1 MRRLLDT
8 LYLIS
13 GALAALSILAICL
26 LVSAQVGLN
35 ILARLGGP
43 SLSYT
48 IPSYA
53 DFAGYM
59 LAAASFLALAP
70 TFRHGGHIRVNLF
83 LSRMGEGGRWALELF
98 SLAVA
103 GCAMAYA
110 AWYALALLLESHHYG
125 DKSTGMIAIPIWI
138 PQIVMVAGLILLTL
152 SIFDR
157 LVESLLARR
166 PVLIDDT
173 TE

>member
-8 LYLIS
+8 LYTIS
-13 GALAALSILAICL
+13 GGLAALSILAICL

-43 SLSYT
+43 SLSFT

-53 DFAGYM
+53 DFAGYL

-70 TFRHGGHIRVNLF
+70 TFRHGTHIRVNLVI
-83 LSRMGEGGRWALELF
+83 SRLGARVSWALELF
-98 SLAVA
+98 TLAVA
-103 GCAMAYA
+103 GCAMGYATWYA
-110 AWYALALLLESHHYG
+110 ASLMKESHHYG
-125 DKSTGMIAIPIWI
+125 DKSTGMIAVPIWI
-138 PQIVMVAGLILLTL
+138 PQVVMVMGLGLLTL
-152 SIFDR
+152 AILDR
-157 LVESLLARR
+157 LVESLRARQ
-166 PVLIDDT
+166 PVLTDDA